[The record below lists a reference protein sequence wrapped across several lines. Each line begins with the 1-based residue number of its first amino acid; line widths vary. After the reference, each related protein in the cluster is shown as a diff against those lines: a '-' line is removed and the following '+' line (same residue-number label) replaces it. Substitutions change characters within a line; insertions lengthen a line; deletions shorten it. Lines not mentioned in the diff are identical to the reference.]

1 MKPGS
6 FKPLQFLV
14 FMIAMTCFV
23 EQSKAKFCS
32 NSLISTLVQLIP
44 CKPSLSPFSPM
55 PPSLLCCHALKTLGQ
70 PCLCA
75 VLDAPPVSGI
85 DYNVAMLLPQK
96 CALNFHPCNSFFFFN
111 LSTFFLVVFV
121 LKTLQKLDFVLV
133 LDVLM
138 QVFRRW
144 RMVRCLK
151 MMNKTACYVLISC
164 GWIYV
169 L

>member
-23 EQSKAKFCS
+23 EPSKAKFCS

-96 CALNFHPCNSFFFFN
+96 CALNFHPCF
-111 LSTFFLVVFV
+111 
-121 LKTLQKLDFVLV
+121 
-133 LDVLM
+133 
-138 QVFRRW
+138 
-144 RMVRCLK
+144 
-151 MMNKTACYVLISC
+151 
-164 GWIYV
+164 
-169 L
+169 